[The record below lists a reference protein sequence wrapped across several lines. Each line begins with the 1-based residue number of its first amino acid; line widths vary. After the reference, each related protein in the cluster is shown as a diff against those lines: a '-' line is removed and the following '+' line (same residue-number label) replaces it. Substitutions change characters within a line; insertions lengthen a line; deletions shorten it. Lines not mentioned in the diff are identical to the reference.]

1 MPKTTQKKIDDYKPV
16 PVNHISQTSK
26 MPCKSWS
33 LEAGKTCKGSINS
46 DGSVAPACLGCY
58 AKGGTYVFANVRHVR
73 QDNYLAWQ
81 LDNWEDLMVEEL
93 EEVRLFRWFDSG
105 DIDNLLLLVKI
116 FNIMKRTPHV
126 KHWLPTRMYKFPEFK
141 TILDEMKKLN
151 NVCVRY
157 SSDSILGQYI
167 DGLHGSTIV
176 PDESY
181 VPDGGFLCKSYENN
195 GECGKCRACW
205 NKNIPVIFYKAH
217 GQKIKRVYK
226 RL

>member
-1 MPKTTQKKIDDYKPV
+1 MQKATQKKIDEYEAQPI
-16 PVNHISQTSK
+16 NHISKTSK

-33 LEAGKTCKGSINS
+33 LEAGKTCKGSVNS
-46 DGSVAPACLGCY
+46 DGSVAAACLGCY
-58 AKGGTYVFANVRHVR
+58 AKSGTYVFSNVRHVR
-73 QDNYLAWQ
+73 QDNMLAWQ
-81 LDNWEDLMVEEL
+81 EKGWEDLMVEEL

-105 DIDNLLLLVKI
+105 DIYDIRLLVKI
-116 FNIMKRTPHV
+116 YNIMIRTEHV
-126 KHWLPTRMYKFPEFK
+126 KHWLPTRMYKFPEFRN
-141 TILDEMKKLN
+141 ILEKMKKLQ

-157 SSDSILGQYI
+157 SSDSVLGQYI

-181 VPDGGFLCKSYENN
+181 VPTGAFLCKSYENK

-205 NKNIPVIFYKAH
+205 NKDVKLICYKAH
-217 GQKIKRVYK
+217 GLKMKGVLK